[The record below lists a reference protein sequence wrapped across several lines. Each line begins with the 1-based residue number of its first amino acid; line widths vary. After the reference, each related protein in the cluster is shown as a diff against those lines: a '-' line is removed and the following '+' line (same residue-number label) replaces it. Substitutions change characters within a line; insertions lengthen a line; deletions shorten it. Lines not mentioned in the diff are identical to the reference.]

1 MTDEVS
7 SYDED
12 ITIFS
17 PQGRLYQVEY
27 ARETVIKGAT
37 TIGIKFENG
46 ILFIA
51 LKNDFLKTV
60 EFSSLEKI
68 FKIDKQIA
76 CTFCGL
82 SADARQLIDYLIEEI
97 QINKL
102 WYDEDIPLKT
112 LVENLCAYISLFSRY
127 QSVRPFG
134 VVLFIGGIDHK
145 GPHLFITDPSGSFL
159 EYNAICEGEKNEN
172 VSKYLEKNYKKNM
185 NLQKAILLGLNSIKK
200 STSKKISHDKLEIGV
215 LEKNKSFNK
224 LNQSEIKNYLKKLDK
239 NIIK

>member
-1 MTDEVS
+1 MTDEES

-27 ARETVIKGAT
+27 ARETVRKGAT
-37 TIGIKFENG
+37 TIGIKFEDG
-46 ILFIA
+46 VLFIA

-82 SADARQLIDYLIEEI
+82 SADARQLIDYLMEEI

-102 WYDEDIPLKT
+102 WYDEDIPLKN
-112 LVENLCAYISLFSRY
+112 LVENLCAYINLFSRY

-134 VVLFIGGIDHK
+134 VVMFIGGIDCK

-159 EYNAICEGEKNEN
+159 EYNAMCEGKKNEN
-172 VSKYLEKNYKKNM
+172 VLKYLEKNYKKNM
-185 NLQKAILLGLNSIKK
+185 SLEQAFLLGLNSIKK
-200 STSKKISHDKLEIGV
+200 STGKKILPEKLEVGII
-215 LEKNKSFNK
+215 EKNKSFTK
-224 LNQSEIKNYLKKLDK
+224 LNQSEIKKYLKNTDK
-239 NIIK
+239 R